1 MLLLNRRKEAGMTQA
16 YEEFSRYGKN
26 FADSSALSLASLSN
40 GAQAIAAE
48 ATEYT
53 RKSVEAGGSFM
64 EALLSANSLEDAI
77 DIQAGYFKQAYEAFV
92 AESSRLGEL
101 YTDLTRDAYKPFES
115 LIVTA
120 G

>member
-1 MLLLNRRKEAGMTQA
+1 MPRRTRG
-16 YEEFSRYGKN
+16 
-26 FADSSALSLASLSN
+26 AS
-40 GAQAIAAE
+40 QPIAAE

-53 RKSVEAGGSFM
+53 RKSVEAGSSFM

-77 DIQAGYFKQAYEAFV
+77 EIQAGYFKQAYEVFV

-101 YTDLTRDAYKPFES
+101 YADLAKDAYKPFES

-120 G
+120 T